1 MTKPTKT
8 KAQAAPGHPR
18 APRGPLT
25 AHDVFV
31 PSSFPEHTYVA
42 RGDDDL
48 EDKLRFALKTK
59 GQIVSLS
66 GPSKSGKTVLVEKV
80 VGKDKLVPVV
90 GAGIRQP
97 DDVWTRVL
105 DWIDAPADT
114 TDAKSWQLQTGARV
128 GAKAETDVI
137 IASGEASGDV
147 STTYARRNIGTERKA
162 RRGLE
167 QVIEVL
173 GSTDIVVLVDDF
185 HYMPRDVRAEVAK
198 QLKEAA
204 RREVKIVTAA
214 VPHRADDV
222 IRANPELQGR
232 VTVIDVGYWRPRD
245 LARIAKSGFDAL
257 NVDIEAASAER
268 LAHQASGS
276 PQLMQALCLY
286 ACFVLG
292 TIDRMPKRV
301 TERLKEEDHVKAC
314 RLTSTIA
321 DFRTLVDAL
330 EAGPRARSG
339 DRKEYRFIDGT
350 TGDVYRAILKAI
362 AAEPLVLA
370 FDYEEV
376 LRRVKAMCDGEAPG
390 GSSVTG
396 ACAHMARLA
405 EEQLPTARVLTW
417 DDRDQILEIPDPYLS
432 FYLRWSDRLRKTE

>member
-1 MTKPTKT
+1 MTKAKS
-8 KAQAAPGHPR
+8 
-18 APRGPLT
+18 LT
-25 AHDVFV
+25 AHDVFT

-42 RGDDDL
+42 RGDEDL
-48 EDKLRFALKTK
+48 EAKLRFAVKTK

-90 GAGIRQP
+90 GAGILAPEQ
-97 DDVWTRVL
+97 VWTRVL
-105 DWIDAPADT
+105 DWIDAPMDET
-114 TDAKSWQLQTGARV
+114 SQKSWQLMTGARA
-128 GAKAETDVI
+128 GAKAETDVV

-147 STTYARRNIGTERKA
+147 STAFTRRSTGMERKT

-167 QVIEVL
+167 QVIELL
-173 GSTDIVVLVDDF
+173 GGSDIVVLVDDF
-185 HYMPRDVRAEVAK
+185 HYMPREVRAEVAK

-204 RREVKIVTAA
+204 RRDVKIVTAA

-232 VTVIDVGYWRPRD
+232 VTVIDVAYWRPRD
-245 LARIAKSGFDAL
+245 LARIAKSGFEAL
-257 NVDIEAASAER
+257 NVDIDAESADR
-268 LAHQASGS
+268 LAHQAAGS

-292 TIDRMPKRV
+292 TADRMPKRV
-301 TERLKEEDHVKAC
+301 TERLKEEDFVKAC

-321 DFRTLVDAL
+321 DFRSLVDAL
-330 EAGPRARSG
+330 EAVPRARAG
-339 DRKEYRFIDGT
+339 DRKTYAFSDGT
-350 TGDVYRAILKAI
+350 SGDVYRAILKAI

-376 LRRVKAMCDGEAPG
+376 LRRVRVLCDGEAPA

-417 DDRDQILEIPDPYLS
+417 DERDQILEIPDPYLS
-432 FYLRWSDRLRKTE
+432 FYLRWSDRLREAE

>member
-1 MTKPTKT
+1 MA
-8 KAQAAPGHPR
+8 KAKS
-18 APRGPLT
+18 LS
-25 AHDVFV
+25 AHDVFT

-42 RGDDDL
+42 RGDEDL
-48 EDKLRFALKTK
+48 EAKLRFAIKTK

-90 GAGIRQP
+90 GAGILAP
-97 DDVWTRVL
+97 DQVWTRVL
-105 DWIDAPADT
+105 DWIDAPVDETAQ
-114 TDAKSWQLQTGARV
+114 KSWQLMTGARV
-128 GAKAETDVI
+128 GARAETDIV

-147 STTYARRNIGTERKA
+147 NTAYTRGGVGTERKV

-167 QVIEVL
+167 QVIEQL
-173 GSTDIVVLVDDF
+173 GGTDYVVLVDDF
-185 HYMPRDVRAEVAK
+185 HYMPREVRVEVAK

-204 RREVKIVTAA
+204 RRDVKIVTAA

-232 VTVIDVGYWRPRD
+232 VTVVDVGYWRPRD
-245 LARIAKSGFDAL
+245 LAQIAKSGFVAL
-257 NVDIEAASAER
+257 NVDIDAESAER
-268 LAHQASGS
+268 LAHQAAGS

-292 TIDRMPKRV
+292 TTERMPSRIA
-301 TERLKEEDHVKAC
+301 ERLKDEDHVKAC

-330 EAGPRARSG
+330 ELGPRARAG
-339 DRKEYRFIDGT
+339 DRKTYTFTDGT

-362 AAEPLVLA
+362 AAEPLALT

-376 LRRVKAMCDGEAPG
+376 LRRVRALCDGEAPA

-432 FYLRWSDRLRKTE
+432 FYLRWSDRLRDAG